1 MLWAQW
7 VFPFFSVG
15 FALLTSWVSSLLWE
29 FCVHWFAIMAVLL
42 LSSKNLIFFWFTQM
56 SFVRSPWCFT
66 QKNWVFLVH
75 SNYVLRSRE
84 KLNFFVFSTKV
95 HGQNSFSFTRK
106 KTRFFDSRSKTG
118 IIAHQWNKFSQ
129 CTANPAGLQ
138 SKTKRKTEKPILLRA
153 FSFFHATNALV
164 GSESEKKVPFSFN
177 SMAIYFS
184 QITEFAHPE
193 KPYFIY

>member
-1 MLWAQW
+1 M
-7 VFPFFSVG
+7 FPLLSQAFLSKTKAFTGSVNVGYVKKSTIFSLSEPTKCFVDLKKTNCSELNGFSFFSVG

-29 FCVHWFAIMAVLL
+29 FCIHWFAIMAVLL

-84 KLNFFVFSTKV
+84 KLNFSVFSTKV

-106 KTRFFDSRSKTG
+106 KQGFLIREAKL
-118 IIAHQWNKFSQ
+118 A
-129 CTANPAGLQ
+129 
-138 SKTKRKTEKPILLRA
+138 
-153 FSFFHATNALV
+153 
-164 GSESEKKVPFSFN
+164 
-177 SMAIYFS
+177 
-184 QITEFAHPE
+184 
-193 KPYFIY
+193 

>member
-29 FCVHWFAIMAVLL
+29 FCIHWFAIMAVLL
-42 LSSKNLIFFWFTQM
+42 LSSKNLIFSGSLKWVLSVHLGASHRKIEFFCVQHQGSRTKLI
-56 SFVRSPWCFT
+56 FVH
-66 QKNWVFLVH
+66 Q
-75 SNYVLRSRE
+75 
-84 KLNFFVFSTKV
+84 
-95 HGQNSFSFTRK
+95 K

-129 CTANPAGLQ
+129 CTANPAGSQ

-164 GSESEKKVPFSFN
+164 GSESEKKVPLTRVTGLGIFQENNTFYIWIFIRVKN
-177 SMAIYFS
+177 SENCIAY
-184 QITEFAHPE
+184 THLHE
-193 KPYFIY
+193 

>member
-29 FCVHWFAIMAVLL
+29 FCIHWFAIMAVLL
-42 LSSKNLIFFWFTQM
+42 LSSKNLIF
-56 SFVRSPWCFT
+56 SGSL
-66 QKNWVFLVH
+66 KWVLSVH
-75 SNYVLRSRE
+75 LGASHRKIE
-84 KLNFFVFSTKV
+84 F
-95 HGQNSFSFTRK
+95 FSFTQTTFYVHEKNSIFLCSAPRFTDKTHFRSPEK
-106 KTRFFDSRSKTG
+106 KGFFDLRSKTG

-129 CTANPAGLQ
+129 CTANPAGSQ

-164 GSESEKKVPFSFN
+164 GSESEKKVPFN
-177 SMAIYFS
+177 
-184 QITEFAHPE
+184 
-193 KPYFIY
+193 

>member
-1 MLWAQW
+1 MG
-7 VFPFFSVG
+7 FSFFSVG

-29 FCVHWFAIMAVLL
+29 FCIHWFAIMAVLL

-84 KLNFFVFSTKV
+84 KLNFSVFSTKV

-106 KTRFFDSRSKTG
+106 KRFFDSRSKTG

-129 CTANPAGLQ
+129 CTANPAGSQ

-164 GSESEKKVPFSFN
+164 GSESEKKVPFFHW
-177 SMAIYFS
+177 
-184 QITEFAHPE
+184 TVH
-193 KPYFIY
+193 